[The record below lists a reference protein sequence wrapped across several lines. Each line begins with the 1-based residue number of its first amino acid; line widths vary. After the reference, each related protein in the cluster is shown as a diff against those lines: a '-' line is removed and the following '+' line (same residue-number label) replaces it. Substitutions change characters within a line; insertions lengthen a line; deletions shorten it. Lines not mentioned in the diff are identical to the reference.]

1 MPISTA
7 KVHHLICL
15 LLAVFALAF
24 QQRSASAQPRG
35 IHPLGVPP
43 QIHDSS
49 TGGPVTGLEGMAI
62 THDPRFEVIFDRQSL
77 DFLTQGIGQENCVS
91 VPITNRGD
99 QPRKLL
105 TLTSKDPKHFKI
117 NAPAM
122 EMMPMMIAPH
132 QSLLVSIC
140 FQADK
145 VKEYKSLIVANL
157 DVDTTT
163 LQVKGVGI
171 KPKPIVPVPTELALI
186 PLKSKRRST
195 KPLSLEIPTRSS
207 VSLEIDD
214 LLGKTVRHIL
224 SNDLKSAG
232 VYQVD
237 FDWRDDQANALPA
250 GHYYARLQVQ
260 GIETHKSDQVSVQ
273 IELKP

>member
-1 MPISTA
+1 
-7 KVHHLICL
+7 
-15 LLAVFALAF
+15 
-24 QQRSASAQPRG
+24 
-35 IHPLGVPP
+35 
-43 QIHDSS
+43 
-49 TGGPVTGLEGMAI
+49 MAI